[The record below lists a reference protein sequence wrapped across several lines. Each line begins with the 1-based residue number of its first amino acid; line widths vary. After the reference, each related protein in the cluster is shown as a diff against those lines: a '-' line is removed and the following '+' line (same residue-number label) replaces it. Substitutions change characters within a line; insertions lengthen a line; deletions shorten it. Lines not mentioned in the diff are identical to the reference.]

1 MVPAPSD
8 DAVSDDPP
16 GDDPAGERRRAIL
29 NPTSGRG
36 DHVSRARELAA
47 EYGFDVVET
56 ERAGHAAELAAE
68 AARDGVDL
76 LAVCGGDGT
85 LHEVVEGLYGAERL
99 DVVTLV
105 VVPSGTENIVA
116 EHLGV
121 GSLDEGFDLARTGE
135 TRRIDLG
142 VAGDEPFVMSA
153 IAGLPADASA
163 AATHEL
169 KQRFGSLA
177 FVIGGVQETLAFDGL
192 HVAVEADAE
201 GGVANDLDADSNDLD
216 ADANDLD
223 ADATADG
230 DSITWRGEAV
240 TVLVGNLR
248 TFDPDSGPESAQDGL
263 LEVKIGERM
272 PPSDAVAESIAQR
285 LLGRDTEHVTSL
297 RAKSLAFEHLDGEP
311 VTFSLDG
318 EIRRFEDVE
327 FSVLPRALRVRVGE
341 GYGPSG

>member
-1 MVPAPSD
+1 
-8 DAVSDDPP
+8 
-16 GDDPAGERRRAIL
+16 
-29 NPTSGRG
+29 
-36 DHVSRARELAA
+36 
-47 EYGFDVVET
+47 
-56 ERAGHAAELAAE
+56 
-68 AARDGVDL
+68 GVDL

-85 LHEVVEGLYGAERL
+85 LNEVVEGLYRADAL
-99 DVVTLV
+99 DAVTLA

-121 GSLDEGFDLARTGE
+121 GSLAEGFDIAEAGE

-169 KQRFGSLA
+169 KRRFGSLA

-192 HVAVEADAE
+192 RVAVEAYGEFADGAE
-201 GGVANDLDADSNDLD
+201 
-216 ADANDLD
+216 ADAS
-223 ADATADG
+223 AVDG
-230 DSITWRGEAV
+230 ESVTWRGEAL

-248 TFDPDSGPESAQDGL
+248 TFDPDSGPERARDGL

-272 PPSDAVAESIAQR
+272 PPSDAVAETVAQR
-285 LLGRDTEHVTSL
+285 LLGQDTEHVTTLKAS
-297 RAKSLAFEHLDGEP
+297 ALAFEHLDDEP

-318 EIRRFEDVE
+318 EIRQFDDVE
-327 FSVLPRALRVRVGE
+327 FSVLPRALRVRIGDE
-341 GYGPSG
+341 SGASE

>member
-1 MVPAPSD
+1 MVPTSSD
-8 DAVSDDPP
+8 DSPDEDRDLSADN
-16 GDDPAGERRRAIL
+16 RRAIL
-29 NPTSGRG
+29 NPTSGRA
-36 DHVSRARELAA
+36 DHVERVRELAA
-47 EYGFDVVET
+47 ERGFDVVET
-56 ERAGHAAELAAE
+56 ERAGHAIELAE
-68 AARDGVDL
+68 RAAADGVDL

-85 LHEVVEGLYGAERL
+85 LNEVVEGLYRADAL
-99 DVVTLV
+99 DAVTLA

-121 GSLDEGFDLARTGE
+121 GSLAEGFDIAEAGE

-169 KQRFGSLA
+169 KRRFGSLA

-192 HVAVEADAE
+192 RVAVEADGEFADGAE
-201 GGVANDLDADSNDLD
+201 
-216 ADANDLD
+216 ADAS
-223 ADATADG
+223 AVDG
-230 DSITWRGEAV
+230 ESVTWRGEAL

-248 TFDPDSGPESAQDGL
+248 TFDPDSGPERARDGL

-272 PPSDAVAESIAQR
+272 PPSDAVAETVAQR
-285 LLGRDTEHVTSL
+285 LLGQDTEHVTTLKAS
-297 RAKSLAFEHLDGEP
+297 ALAFEHLDDEP

-318 EIRRFEDVE
+318 EIRQFDDVE
-327 FSVLPRALRVRVGE
+327 FSVLPRALRVRIGDE
-341 GYGPSG
+341 SGASE

>member
-1 MVPAPSD
+1 MVPTSSD
-8 DAVSDDPP
+8 DSPDED
-16 GDDPAGERRRAIL
+16 GDRSAENRRAIL
-29 NPTSGRG
+29 NPTSGRA
-36 DHVSRARELAA
+36 DHVGRVRELAA
-47 EYGFDVVET
+47 ERGFDVVET
-56 ERAGHAAELAAE
+56 ERAGHAIELAE
-68 AARDGVDL
+68 RAAADGVDL

-85 LHEVVEGLYGAERL
+85 LHEVVEGLYGADAL
-99 DVVTLV
+99 DAVTLA

-121 GSLDEGFDLARTGE
+121 GSLGEGFDVADGGE

-169 KQRFGSLA
+169 KRRFGSLA

-192 HVAVEADAE
+192 RVAVEAGTDGKVADGAE
-201 GGVANDLDADSNDLD
+201 
-216 ADANDLD
+216 ADAS
-223 ADATADG
+223 TADG
-230 DSITWRGEAV
+230 ESVTWRGEAL

-248 TFDPDSGPESAQDGL
+248 TFDPDSGPERARDGL

-285 LLGRDTEHVTSL
+285 LLGQDTEHVTTL
-297 RAKSLAFEHLDGEP
+297 KANALAFEHLDDEP

-318 EIRRFEDVE
+318 EIRQFDDVE
-327 FSVLPRALRVRVGE
+327 FSALPRALRVRVGDE
-341 GYGPSG
+341 SGSSG